1 VARVV
6 FAYGAVAL
14 AYGLGAQVAYD
25 WFGAG
30 VFPVF
35 FPAAGVTVAALVLS
49 PRALWPAVLAGAG
62 TAELVVDLAHG
73 SDLAPAI
80 GWAVANLTEALTGA
94 TLLLVACRWRRIDL
108 VHRADLVPFFALPV
122 ALSPALGG
130 LLGAANAELLGP
142 GAEFPE
148 YVFRWWI
155 GDGLGVL
162 VIGGAIIAVART
174 GIATIRSRWFEALP
188 LAAVAGVATGL
199 AFGVDDAA
207 WGYVPFVILPWIAL
221 RLGTS
226 AVAVVGA
233 LVAVVAAQEVSLAP
247 TLWNE
252 LDVTPET
259 GILYVQV
266 AVALLTA
273 TSLLLAAEAGERD
286 DAIRERARADEERRY
301 EHDVAVSLQ
310 RALLPERLVQHP
322 DVAVAA
328 IYRPSDERLEVGGDW
343 YDTLTLPGG
352 RIGVAVGD
360 VVGHGLEAAAA
371 MGQLRTAVAALA
383 PDCASPTQLL
393 AQLDDFA
400 KRSSSMRFS
409 TACYATLDPA
419 SGAVEYASA
428 GHPPILHVDARGTSR
443 YLSAGLSWPLCAADE
458 PRDRHGTLLLEPGAT
473 LILYSDGLVE
483 RRGEAIDVGLEQLR
497 AAAQRSWRLGV
508 DDVCDALVGE
518 LLDGRPIQDDVVV
531 LAIRVVGT
539 TAASYGP
546 DRRVAPD
553 AQRSAA
559 TET

>member
-1 VARVV
+1 M

-14 AYGLGAQVAYD
+14 AYAVGAQVAYD

-30 VFPVF
+30 IFPVF

-73 SDLAPAI
+73 SDLAPAL

-94 TLLLVACRWRRIDL
+94 TLLLIACRWRRIDL
-108 VHRADLVPFFALPV
+108 VHRADLMPFFALPV

-130 LLGAANAELLGP
+130 LLGAANAELLGT

-174 GIATIRSRWFEALP
+174 GVARIRRRWVEAAA
-188 LAAVAGVATGL
+188 LAVAAGVATAL
-199 AFGVDDAA
+199 AFGTGGPQ

-247 TLWNE
+247 TLWDE
-252 LDVTPET
+252 LDVMPET

-266 AVALLTA
+266 AIALLTA

-286 DAIRERARADEERRY
+286 DAIRERARADEQHRY

-310 RALLPERLVQHP
+310 RALLPDRLVQHP
-322 DVAVAA
+322 DVEVAA

-343 YDTLTLPGG
+343 YDALALPNG

-393 AQLDDFA
+393 EQLDDFA
-400 KRSSSMRFS
+400 KRSNGMRYS
-409 TACYATLDPA
+409 TACYATLDTA
-419 SGAVEYASA
+419 TGAVEHASA
-428 GHPPILHVDARGTSR
+428 GHPPILLVDARGTSR
-443 YLSAGLSWPLCAADE
+443 FLTAGVSWPLCAADE
-458 PRDRHGTLLLEPGAT
+458 PRVPHGTLVLEPGAT
-473 LILYSDGLVE
+473 LVLYSDGLVE
-483 RRGEAIDVGLEQLR
+483 RRGVAIDVGLEELR
-497 AAAQRSWRLGV
+497 AAAEHSCGLGV
-508 DDVCDALVGE
+508 DDLCEALVGE
-518 LLDGRPIQDDVVV
+518 LLDGRVIQDDVVV
-531 LAIRVVGT
+531 LVIRAVAT
-539 TAASYGP
+539 TAASYG
-546 DRRVAPD
+546 RNGRTAPD
-553 AQRSAA
+553 AEHHAA

>member
-1 VARVV
+1 MARSVTY
-6 FAYGAVAL
+6 AYGAVAL
-14 AYGLGAQVAYD
+14 AYAVGAQVAYD

-35 FPAAGVTVAALVLS
+35 FPAAGVTVAALVLT

-62 TAELVVDLAHG
+62 TAELAVDLAHG

-94 TLLLVACRWRRIDL
+94 TLLLAACRGRRIDL
-108 VHRADLVPFFALPV
+108 CHRSDLVPFFALPV

-130 LLGAANAELLGP
+130 LIGAANAELLGP
-142 GAEFPE
+142 GAEFGE

-188 LAAVAGVATGL
+188 LAVIAGVATAL
-199 AFGVDDAA
+199 AFGVNDAH

-233 LVAVVAAQEVSLAP
+233 LVATVAAQEVALAP

-252 LDVTPET
+252 VDVAPET

-266 AVALLTA
+266 AIALLTA

-310 RALLPERLVQHP
+310 RALLPERLVQRP

-328 IYRPSDERLEVGGDW
+328 IYRASDERLEVGGDW
-343 YDTLTLPGG
+343 YETLTLPGD

-360 VVGHGLEAAAA
+360 VVGHGLAAAAA

-393 AQLDDFA
+393 EQLDDFA
-400 KRSSSMRFS
+400 MRSSGMRFS

-419 SGAVEYASA
+419 TGAVEHASA
-428 GHPPILHVDARGTSR
+428 GHPPILLVDARGACR
-443 YLSAGLSWPLCAADE
+443 YLSEGVSWPLCAADD
-458 PRDRHGTLLLEPGAT
+458 PRDRHGTLVLEPGAT

-483 RRGEAIDVGLEQLR
+483 RRGVPIDVGLDELR
-497 AAAQRSWRLGV
+497 AAAHRAWRLDV
-508 DDVCDALVGE
+508 DDLCDALVRE
-518 LLDGRPIQDDVVV
+518 LLDGRPIHDDVVV
-531 LAIRVVGT
+531 LAIRAVAA
-539 TAASYGP
+539 TAAPGGVTGQAS
-546 DRRVAPD
+546 
-553 AQRSAA
+553 SASVM
-559 TET
+559 

>member
-1 VARVV
+1 
-6 FAYGAVAL
+6 
-14 AYGLGAQVAYD
+14 
-25 WFGAG
+25 

-35 FPAAGVTVAALVLS
+35 FPAAGVTVAALVLT

-62 TAELVVDLAHG
+62 TAELAVDLAHG
-73 SDLAPAI
+73 SDIGPAI

-108 VHRADLVPFFALPV
+108 CHRGDLVPFFALPV

-130 LLGAANAELLGP
+130 LIGAANAELLGT

-148 YVFRWWI
+148 YVFRWWV

-162 VIGGAIIAVART
+162 VVGGAIIAVART
-174 GIATIRSRWFEALP
+174 GIEVIRSRWFEALP
-188 LAAVAGVATGL
+188 LAFAAAVATAL
-199 AFGVDDAA
+199 AFGADTAY

-226 AVAVVGA
+226 AVAVVSA
-233 LVAVVAAQEVSLAP
+233 LVAIVAAQEVALAP
-247 TLWNE
+247 TLWDE
-252 LDVTPET
+252 LDVAPET

-266 AVALLTA
+266 AIALLAA

-322 DVAVAA
+322 RVAVAA

-393 AQLDDFA
+393 EQLDDFA
-400 KRSSSMRFS
+400 KRSRSMRFS

-419 SGAVEYASA
+419 SGVVEHASA
-428 GHPPILHVDARGTSR
+428 GHPPILLVDARGTCR
-443 YLSAGLSWPLCAADE
+443 YLGAGLSWPLCAADA
-458 PRDRHGTLLLEPGAT
+458 PRVPHGTLVLEPGAT
-473 LILYSDGLVE
+473 LVLYSDGLVE
-483 RRGEAIDVGLEQLR
+483 RREAAIDVGLEELR
-497 AAAQRSWRLGV
+497 SAAERSRELGV
-508 DDVCDALVGE
+508 DDLCETLVRE
-518 LLDGRPIQDDVVV
+518 LLHGSPIHDDVVV
-531 LAIRVVGT
+531 LAIRVLGT
-539 TAASYGP
+539 TAASHGAV
-546 DRRVAPD
+546 RRTAPE
-553 AQRSAA
+553 QV
-559 TET
+559 

>member
-6 FAYGAVAL
+6 YAYGAVAL
-14 AYGLGAQVAYD
+14 AYAVGAQVAYD

-35 FPAAGVTVAALVLS
+35 FPAAGVTVAALVLA
-49 PRALWPAVLAGAG
+49 PRSLWPAVLAGAG
-62 TAELVVDLAHG
+62 TAELAVDLAHG
-73 SDLAPAI
+73 SDLAPAL

-108 VHRADLVPFFALPV
+108 CHRADLVPFFALPV

-130 LLGAANAELLGP
+130 LIGAANAELLGQ

-148 YVFRWWI
+148 YVFRWWV

-162 VIGGAIIAVART
+162 VVGGAIIAVART
-174 GIATIRSRWFEALP
+174 GVETIRSRWFEALP
-188 LAAVAGVATGL
+188 LAVAAAVATAL
-199 AFGVDDAA
+199 AFGVDNAH
-207 WGYVPFVILPWIAL
+207 WGYVPFVIMPWIAL

-233 LVAVVAAQEVSLAP
+233 LVAVVAAQEVALAP
-247 TLWNE
+247 TLWDE
-252 LDVTPET
+252 LDVMPET
-259 GILYVQV
+259 GILYVQI

-286 DAIRERARADEERRY
+286 VAIRERTEADEERRY

-343 YDTLTLPGG
+343 YDTLQLPDG

-393 AQLDDFA
+393 DALDDFA
-400 KRSSSMRFS
+400 RRSKGMRFS

-419 SGAVEYASA
+419 SGIVEHASG
-428 GHPPILHVDARGTSR
+428 GHPPILLVEARGTCR
-443 YLSAGLSWPLCAADE
+443 YLGAGLSWPLCAADE
-458 PRDRHGTLLLEPGAT
+458 PRVPHGTLVLEPGAT

-483 RRGEAIDVGLEQLR
+483 RRGVAIDVGLEELR
-497 AAAQRSWRLGV
+497 AAAERSRRLGV
-508 DDVCDALVGE
+508 DDLCDALVRD

-539 TAASYGP
+539 TAASYGANG
-546 DRRVAPD
+546 RTAPD
-553 AQRSAA
+553 VEAGAA

>member
-1 VARVV
+1 V
-6 FAYGAVAL
+6 FAYGAVAV
-14 AYGLGAQVAYD
+14 AYAVGAQVAYD

-35 FPAAGVTVAALVLS
+35 FPAAGVTVAALVLA
-49 PRALWPAVLAGAG
+49 PRALWPAVLAGAA
-62 TAELVVDLAHG
+62 TAEMGVDLVHG

-80 GWAVANLTEALTGA
+80 GFAVANLSEALTGT
-94 TLLLVACRWRRIDL
+94 TLLLIACRWRRIDL

-130 LLGAANAELLGP
+130 LLGAANAELLGA

-174 GIATIRSRWFEALP
+174 GIERIRRRWIE
-188 LAAVAGVATGL
+188 AAVLAVAAGAATAL
-199 AFGVDDAA
+199 AFGLDGPY

-226 AVAVVGA
+226 AVAVVSA
-233 LVAVVAAQEVSLAP
+233 VVAIVAAQEVSLTP
-247 TLWNE
+247 SLWNE
-252 LDVTPET
+252 LDVMPDT

-266 AVALLTA
+266 AIALLAA

-286 DAIRERARADEERRY
+286 VALRERAEADEEHRY

-310 RALLPERLVQHP
+310 RALLPEELVQHP

-328 IYRPSDERLEVGGDW
+328 LYRPSDERLEVGGDW
-343 YDTLTLPGG
+343 YDTLLLPGG
-352 RIGVAVGD
+352 RIGAAVGD

-383 PDCASPTQLL
+383 PDCSSPTQLL
-393 AQLDDFA
+393 DQLDDFA
-400 KRSSSMRFS
+400 RRSHGMRYS
-409 TACYATLDPA
+409 TACYATLDPS
-419 SGAVEYASA
+419 SGAVEHASA
-428 GHPPILHVDARGTSR
+428 GHPPILHVDPRGTCR
-443 YLSAGLSWPLCAADE
+443 YLAAGLSWPLCAADD
-458 PRDRHGTLLLEPGAT
+458 PRVPHGSLVLEPGAT

-483 RRGEAIDVGLEQLR
+483 RRDVAIDVGLDELR
-497 AAAQRSWRLGV
+497 AAAHRFSGLGV
-508 DDVCDALVGE
+508 DDLCEALVRE
-518 LLDGRPIQDDVVV
+518 LLDGRPIHDDVVV
-531 LAIRVVGT
+531 LAIRLVGAT
-539 TAASYGP
+539 AVSYGSNGHTAADVEP
-546 DRRVAPD
+546 R
-553 AQRSAA
+553 AA